1 MLGPVGF
8 DAARGGQPAL
18 QTLVTLNHTYFEYA
32 HMEETSE
39 EVIEHKRVL
48 AELNTQGKLK
58 IPERA
63 KGIYSQSTAGKLYR
77 TMGSLH
83 NAPNVK
89 YNESQDLITIYE
101 TPVYFTDPT
110 LRNTLKDMA
119 LYRKLCTWR
128 GRLVESIELKYI
140 VQSIKATDDTWRT
153 QVVDDNIGYTMGDVV
168 DDIKEEIYPNNL
180 RFDIACEASVERC
193 LQAARNF
200 ERIQFCNNDK
210 ELPCFQHVE
219 KPMWFFAQEWTPSQR
234 STRDSGTQQFVYFYP
249 QECTLTIDKA
259 CVLHIFQG
267 FNIVT
272 ALSEASYN
280 ETRELII
287 DTLYVNNKADFGPS
301 ATLNNATSNNAIYTA
316 SSERFSLKICLA

>member
-89 YNESQDLITIYE
+89 YN
-101 TPVYFTDPT
+101 
-110 LRNTLKDMA
+110 LK
-119 LYRKLCTWR
+119 
-128 GRLVESIELKYI
+128 
-140 VQSIKATDDTWRT
+140 
-153 QVVDDNIGYTMGDVV
+153 
-168 DDIKEEIYPNNL
+168 
-180 RFDIACEASVERC
+180 
-193 LQAARNF
+193 
-200 ERIQFCNNDK
+200 
-210 ELPCFQHVE
+210 
-219 KPMWFFAQEWTPSQR
+219 
-234 STRDSGTQQFVYFYP
+234 
-249 QECTLTIDKA
+249 
-259 CVLHIFQG
+259 
-267 FNIVT
+267 
-272 ALSEASYN
+272 
-280 ETRELII
+280 
-287 DTLYVNNKADFGPS
+287 
-301 ATLNNATSNNAIYTA
+301 
-316 SSERFSLKICLA
+316 